1 MTPTFAA
8 PPIAGE
14 LRLVRPAL
22 ADVPAAVRLG
32 ADQRAVVDRLVAG
45 ADPALLVVG
54 AAGTGKTLLAVEAV
68 AALLGADDDGLF
80 PPTGSPAPDE
90 VLVLASGRRAA
101 AELRDR
107 IGARVRRTTGQ
118 AMVRTAA
125 SAAFAVLRARAAL
138 LGEPAPTLISGP
150 EQDLALAELLA
161 GHAAGEGVPL
171 RWPVGVPQEALNLR
185 SFRGELRDLIMRA
198 AERGLVPEDLALLGE
213 RHDRPEWVSAAA
225 LYQEYQDVTTLRG
238 GTPDAGARYDPA
250 VVVEEAAEALR
261 AWETELPGRPRPRW
275 RVVVVDDYQEATE
288 ATARLLRVLQDDG
301 ARLLLLA
308 DPDAAVQ
315 TFRGATPSLVGRA
328 DVSGE
333 GPGEFGATRWVL
345 DGVRR
350 HGPGLR
356 AVASRVAERI
366 AVVGGAAHRRALPI
380 ATAPDAEVVRA
391 AVLPSAAQEAAWIAH
406 ALRRARLEDGIPW
419 AEMAVIA
426 RSGAQV
432 TALRRA
438 LGAASVPVSVVGSD
452 VPLRDEPAVRPLLD
466 ALRCALGPDAG
477 GAALDAD
484 IAARLCCSP
493 LGGLDAV
500 GLRRVRRTLRA
511 AEMAV
516 GGGRPSDDLLVEVLS
531 LPGSAAVLPTVVR
544 RPVLRLATVLAEG
557 RAAATAPAADAQTV
571 LWALWDASGLAE
583 PWRRAALAGG
593 PGGARADRDLDAVLA
608 LFRAAETF
616 VDRMPQ
622 APASAFLEWVEAQE
636 LPSDTIA
643 ARARRDAVSV
653 LTPAGAAGREWDV
666 VAVAGVQEGVWPD
679 LRLRDSLLGS
689 QTLVDVLA
697 GRRGPVV
704 PAPTQAPTSAP
715 RAAAPDGSAPDR
727 GGAAPDRAVP
737 DRAAPGGAA
746 AHERAQAGAAARAAV
761 LADEL
766 RSFHVAVS
774 RARRVLVVTAVAD
787 EDDQPSPFLDLV
799 EPCDEDVDPRRTSAP
814 APLDLRGLV
823 AELRAR
829 LEQTERDGAPDA
841 GAAATLARLADEGV
855 AGADPAEW
863 HGLAA
868 PSSDAPLFPAGQ
880 RVPVSP
886 SRIETA
892 GTCTLRWA
900 LEAAGGTAPPS
911 ARQSLGTLLHALAQE
926 YPRGGRQELLAELDR
941 RWPELGLGTGW
952 PATLERHRAEAM
964 VARLADYLAHAG
976 EPLAIEARFEL
987 TLDRA
992 VVRGS
997 LDRVERAEPDATDAR
1012 PGAADAEPGAAHTEP
1027 GAPHAEPGAPGADR
1041 GAPGAEP
1048 QRVRIVDLKTGRT
1061 APSAQEAT
1069 TNPQLG
1075 AYQLAVDAGA
1085 VDGLPAGARS
1095 AGAQL
1100 VFISDV
1106 NKAKAAL
1113 RTQPPLGPEQ
1123 PDTPSWA
1130 RAHIEEVA
1138 ERMAAS
1144 SFAATINP
1152 MCDRCPVR
1160 RSCPLR
1166 DEGGQV
1172 VE

>member
-1 MTPTFAA
+1 MTPTPAGPPPAA
-8 PPIAGE
+8 G

-22 ADVPAAVRLG
+22 ADVPAPVRLG
-32 ADQRAVVDRLVAG
+32 ADQRAVVDRVVAG

-68 AALLGADDDGLF
+68 AAALGADDDGLF
-80 PPTGSPAPDE
+80 PSPDLPSPDE
-90 VLVLASGRRAA
+90 VLVLAPGRRAA

-118 AMVRTAA
+118 AMVRTPAA
-125 SAAFAVLRARAAL
+125 AAFAVLRARAAL
-138 LGEPAPTLISGP
+138 LGDPAPTLISGP

-171 RWPVGVPQEALNLR
+171 RWPDGVPEEALTLR
-185 SFRGELRDLIMRA
+185 AFRGELRDLVMRA
-198 AERGLVPEDLALLGE
+198 AERGVEPGDLALLGE
-213 RHDRPEWVSAAA
+213 RHCRPEWVAAA
-225 LYQEYQDVTTLRG
+225 GLYQEYVDVTTLRA

-250 VVVEEAAEALR
+250 VVVEEAAEVLR
-261 AWETELPGRPRPRW
+261 TWEDELPGPRPRW
-275 RVVVVDDYQEATE
+275 RLVVVDDYQEATE

-315 TFRGATPSLVGRA
+315 TFRGATPALVGRA
-328 DVSGE
+328 DVAGT
-333 GPGEFGATRWVL
+333 GPGELGAARLVL

-350 HGPGLR
+350 HGPVLR
-356 AVASRVAERI
+356 GVAARVAERV
-366 AVVGGAAHRRALPI
+366 AVVGGAAHRRALPVPG
-380 ATAPDAEVVRA
+380 AGAAAAGGVPTQAGEVVRPTRQPAAGDAPTHAGEAGAAPTPAGRDAVPRDVLRA
-391 AVLPSAAQEAAWIAH
+391 AVLPSPAQEAAWVAH
-406 ALRRARLEDGIPW
+406 ALRRAHLEDGTPW

-426 RSGAQV
+426 RSGGQV

-438 LGAASVPVSVVGSD
+438 LGSAQVPVAVVGSD

-466 ALRCALGPDAG
+466 ALRVALGPDAG
-477 GAALDAD
+477 GSALDAEL
-484 IAARLCCSP
+484 AARLCCSP
-493 LGGLDAV
+493 LGGMDAV
-500 GLRRVRRTLRA
+500 GLRRLRRSLRA
-511 AEMAV
+511 EEVAL
-516 GGGRPSDDLLVEVLS
+516 GGGRASDELLVEVL
-531 LPGSAAVLPTVVR
+531 LDPAAAAALQPVVR
-544 RPVLRLATVLAEG
+544 RPVARIATVLAAG
-557 RAAATAPAADAQTV
+557 RDAAAAPGADAQAV
-571 LWALWDASGLAE
+571 LWAIWDASGLAE
-583 PWRRAALAGG
+583 PWRRSALAGG
-593 PGGARADRDLDAVLA
+593 PGGARADRDLDAALA

-622 APASAFLEWVEAQE
+622 ARAAAFLEWVEAQE

-689 QTLVDVLA
+689 QALVDVLA
-697 GRRGPVV
+697 GRG
-704 PAPTQAPTSAP
+704 AG
-715 RAAAPDGSAPDR
+715 RAAGA
-727 GGAAPDRAVP
+727 GAAPGEAH
-737 DRAAPGGAA
+737 AA
-746 AHERAQAGAAARAAV
+746 AEAGAAARAAV

-774 RARRVLVVTAVAD
+774 RARRVLLVTAVSD

-799 EPCDEDVDPRRTSAP
+799 EPNDEDDDPRRTAAP

-823 AELRAR
+823 AQLRGR
-829 LEQTERDGAPDA
+829 LEQSAREGAPDPE
-841 GAAATLARLADEGV
+841 AAAVLARLADEGV
-855 AGADPAEW
+855 PGADPAEW
-863 HGLAA
+863 HGLAD
-868 PSSDAPLFPAGQ
+868 PSSDAPLWAEGE

-900 LEAAGGTAPPS
+900 LEAAGGTAPSS
-911 ARQSLGTLLHALAQE
+911 ARQSLGTLVHALAQTH
-926 YPRGGRQELLAELDR
+926 PRGGREALLAELDR
-941 RWPELGLGTGW
+941 RWPELGLGHGW
-952 PATLERHRAEAM
+952 PATLERRRAEAM
-964 VARLADYLAHAG
+964 VGRLADYLEKAG

-987 TLDRA
+987 ELDRA
-992 VVRGS
+992 VVRGT
-997 LDRVERAEPDATDAR
+997 LDRVERAEP
-1012 PGAADAEPGAAHTEP
+1012 GAAPDPDGGAGDGGP
-1027 GAPHAEPGAPGADR
+1027 VPV
-1041 GAPGAEP
+1041 
-1048 QRVRIVDLKTGRT
+1048 RVVDLKTGRT

-1085 VDGLPAGARS
+1085 VEGLTPGAVS

-1100 VFISDV
+1100 VFVSDV
-1106 NKAKAAL
+1106 NKNKAAL
-1113 RTQPPLGPEQ
+1113 REQPALGPDA
-1123 PDTPSWA
+1123 PDDPSWA
-1130 RAHIEEVA
+1130 RTHIEEVA

-1144 SFAATINP
+1144 SFAATANP
-1152 MCDRCPVR
+1152 LCDRCPVR

-1172 VE
+1172 VA

>member
-1 MTPTFAA
+1 MNPTLTA
-8 PPIAGE
+8 PPSGGA

-22 ADVPAAVRLG
+22 ADVPAPVRLG
-32 ADQRAVVDRLVAG
+32 ADQRAVVERLLAG
-45 ADPALLVVG
+45 GDPALLVVG

-68 AALLGADDDGLF
+68 AAALGADDDALF
-80 PPTGSPAPDE
+80 APPDLPRPDE

-107 IGARVRRTTGQ
+107 IGGRVRRTTGQ

-125 SAAFAVLRARAAL
+125 SAAFAVLRARAGL

-161 GHAAGEGVPL
+161 GHAAGDGVPL
-171 RWPVGVPQEALNLR
+171 RWPAGVPDEALTLR
-185 SFRGELRDLIMRA
+185 AFRGELRDLLMRA

-213 RHDRPEWVSAAA
+213 RHGRPEWVSAAA
-225 LYQEYQDVTTLRG
+225 LYEEYLDVTTLRT
-238 GTPDAGARYDPA
+238 GTPDAGARLDPA

-261 AWETELPGRPRPRW
+261 AWDAELPGRPRPRW
-275 RVVVVDDYQEATE
+275 RLVVVDDYQEATE

-315 TFRGATPSLVGRA
+315 TFRGATPALVGRA
-328 DVSGE
+328 DVHGD
-333 GPGEFGATRWVL
+333 GPGELGAHRMLL

-350 HGPGLR
+350 HGPALR
-356 AVASRVAERI
+356 AVTARVAERV
-366 AVVGGAAHRRALPI
+366 AVVGGAAHRRALPVTR
-380 ATAPDAEVVRA
+380 AGGVLPTPADAGAHAVPRDLVRA
-391 AVLPSAAQEAAWIAH
+391 AVLPSAAQEAAWVAH
-406 ALRRARLEDGIPW
+406 ALRRAHLEDGTPW

-426 RSGAQV
+426 RSGGQV

-438 LGAASVPVSVVGSD
+438 LGSAQVPVAVVGSD

-466 ALRCALGPDAG
+466 ALRCALGPDGG
-477 GAALDAD
+477 GAALDAEL
-484 IAARLCCSP
+484 AARLCLSP

-500 GLRRVRRTLRA
+500 GLRRLRRGLRSEEVA
-511 AEMAV
+511 A
-516 GGGRPSDDLLVEVLS
+516 GGGRPSDELLVEVLG
-531 LPGSAAVLPTVVR
+531 LPARAAALPAGVR
-544 RPVLRLATVLAEG
+544 RPVTRLATVLAEG
-557 RAAATAPAADAQTV
+557 RAAATAPGADAQSV
-571 LWALWDASGLAE
+571 LWAIWDASGLVE

-622 APASAFLEWVEAQE
+622 ARAAAFLEWVEAQE

-643 ARARRDAVSV
+643 ARASRDAVSV

-689 QTLVDVLA
+689 QALVDVLS
-697 GRRGPVV
+697 GRGAPSSDR
-704 PAPTQAPTSAP
+704 PA
-715 RAAAPDGSAPDR
+715 D
-727 GGAAPDRAVP
+727 
-737 DRAAPGGAA
+737 
-746 AHERAQAGAAARAAV
+746 GAAARAAV

-774 RARRVLVVTAVAD
+774 RARRVLLVTAVSD

-799 EPCDEDVDPRRTSAP
+799 EPHDEDDDPRRAVAP

-823 AELRAR
+823 AQLRGR
-829 LEQTERDGAPDA
+829 LEQSARDGGPDG
-841 GAAATLARLADEGV
+841 GAAAVLARLADEGV
-855 AGADPAEW
+855 PGADPAEW
-863 HGLAA
+863 HGLAD
-868 PSSDAPLFPAGQ
+868 PSSDDPLWAPGE
-880 RVPVSP
+880 RVTVSP
-886 SRIETA
+886 SRVETA

-900 LEAAGGTAPPS
+900 LEAAGGTAPSS
-911 ARQSLGTLLHALAQE
+911 ARQSLGTLVHALAQTH
-926 YPRGGRQELLAELDR
+926 PRGGREALLAELDR
-941 RWPELGLGTGW
+941 RWPELGLGNGW
-952 PATLERHRAEAM
+952 PATLERRRAEAM
-964 VARLADYLAHAG
+964 VGRLADYLATAG
-976 EPLAIEARFEL
+976 EPLAVEARFEL
-987 TLDRA
+987 ELERA
-992 VVRGS
+992 VVRGT
-997 LDRVERAEPDATDAR
+997 LDRVERADV
-1012 PGAADAEPGAAHTEP
+1012 
-1027 GAPHAEPGAPGADR
+1027 PGADV
-1041 GAPGAEP
+1041 PGADVP
-1048 QRVRIVDLKTGRT
+1048 GADVPGDAGTVPVRVVDLKTGRS
-1061 APSAQEAT
+1061 APSAQEAQ

-1085 VDGLPAGARS
+1085 VEGLPPEARS

-1100 VFISDV
+1100 VYVSDV
-1106 NKAKAAL
+1106 NKARAAL
-1113 RTQPPLGPEQ
+1113 RAQPAIGPESPQ
-1123 PDTPSWA
+1123 DPSWA

-1144 SFAATINP
+1144 SFAATVNP
-1152 MCDRCPVR
+1152 LCDRCPVR

-1172 VE
+1172 VG

>member
-1 MTPTFAA
+1 MSVACDGIGAVTPTPAG
-8 PPIAGE
+8 PPSVAG
-14 LRLVRPAL
+14 LRLVRPVL
-22 ADVPAAVRLG
+22 ADVPAPVRLG
-32 ADQRAVVDRLVAG
+32 ADQRAVVDRVVAG
-45 ADPALLVVG
+45 TDPALLVVG

-68 AALLGADDDGLF
+68 AAALGADDDGLF
-80 PPTGSPAPDE
+80 PSPDLPSPDE
-90 VLVLASGRRAA
+90 VLVLAAGRRAA

-138 LGEPAPTLISGP
+138 LGDPAPTLISGP

-171 RWPVGVPQEALNLR
+171 RWPDGVPEESLTLR
-185 SFRGELRDLIMRA
+185 AFRGELRDLLMRA
-198 AERGLVPEDLALLGE
+198 AERGVEPEDLARLGE
-213 RHDRPEWVSAAA
+213 RHGRPEWVAAAA
-225 LYQEYQDVTTLRG
+225 LYREYVDVTTLRA

-250 VVVEEAAEALR
+250 VVVEEAAEVLR
-261 AWETELPGRPRPRW
+261 TWEAELPGPRPRW
-275 RVVVVDDYQEATE
+275 RLVVVDDYQEATE

-315 TFRGATPSLVGRA
+315 TFRGATPALVGRA
-328 DVSGE
+328 DVAGT
-333 GPGEFGATRWVL
+333 GPGELGATRLVL

-356 AVASRVAERI
+356 GVAARVAERV
-366 AVVGGAAHRRALPI
+366 AVVGGAAHRRALPAPGAGSPA
-380 ATAPDAEVVRA
+380 ATAGVPTQGGEAAVARDVVRA
-391 AVLPSAAQEAAWIAH
+391 AVLPSPAQEAAWVAH
-406 ALRRARLEDGIPW
+406 ALRRAHLEDGTPW

-426 RSGAQV
+426 RTGGQV

-438 LGAASVPVSVVGSD
+438 LGSAQVPVAVVGSD

-466 ALRCALGPDAG
+466 ALRVALGPDAG
-477 GAALDAD
+477 GAALDAEL
-484 IAARLCCSP
+484 AARLCCSP

-500 GLRRVRRTLRA
+500 GLRRLRRSLRA
-511 AEMAV
+511 EEVAL
-516 GGGRPSDDLLVEVLS
+516 GGGRASDELLVEVL
-531 LPGSAAVLPTVVR
+531 GSPALAAGLQPVVR
-544 RPVLRLATVLAEG
+544 RPVARIATVLAEG
-557 RAAATAPAADAQTV
+557 RAAAAVPGADAQGV
-571 LWALWDASGLAE
+571 LWAIWDASGLAE
-583 PWRRAALAGG
+583 PWRRSALAGG

-622 APASAFLEWVEAQE
+622 ARAAAFLEWVEAQE

-689 QTLVDVLA
+689 QALVDVLA
-697 GRRGPVV
+697 GRDAGR
-704 PAPTQAPTSAP
+704 ADA
-715 RAAAPDGSAPDR
+715 RAAA
-727 GGAAPDRAVP
+727 
-737 DRAAPGGAA
+737 
-746 AHERAQAGAAARAAV
+746 EAGAAARAAV

-774 RARRVLVVTAVAD
+774 RARRVLLVTAVSD

-799 EPCDEDVDPRRTSAP
+799 EPNDEDDDPRRTVAP

-823 AELRAR
+823 AQLRGR
-829 LEQTERDGAPDA
+829 LEQSARAGTPDA
-841 GAAATLARLADEGV
+841 EAAAVLARLADEGV
-855 AGADPAEW
+855 PGADPAEW
-863 HGLAA
+863 HGLAD
-868 PSSDAPLFPAGQ
+868 PSSDDPLWAAGE

-900 LEAAGGTAPPS
+900 LEAAGGTAPSS
-911 ARQSLGTLLHALAQE
+911 ARQSLGTLVHALAQTH
-926 YPRGGRQELLAELDR
+926 PRGGREALLAELDR
-941 RWPELGLGTGW
+941 RWPELGLGHGW
-952 PATLERHRAEAM
+952 PATLERRRAEAM
-964 VARLADYLAHAG
+964 VERLADYLERAG
-976 EPLAIEARFEL
+976 EPLAVEARFEL
-987 TLDRA
+987 ELDRA
-992 VVRGS
+992 VVRGTV
-997 LDRVERAEPDATDAR
+997 DRVERAERGDA
-1012 PGAADAEPGAAHTEP
+1012 PAEAGSGE
-1027 GAPHAEPGAPGADR
+1027 GAPLPV
-1041 GAPGAEP
+1041 
-1048 QRVRIVDLKTGRT
+1048 RVVDLKTGRT

-1085 VDGLPAGARS
+1085 VEGLPPGATS

-1100 VFISDV
+1100 VFVSDV
-1106 NKAKAAL
+1106 NKNKAAL
-1113 RTQPPLGPEQ
+1113 REQPALGPDA
-1123 PDTPSWA
+1123 PDDPSWA
-1130 RAHIEEVA
+1130 RTHIEEVA

-1144 SFAATINP
+1144 SFAATANP
-1152 MCDRCPVR
+1152 LCDRCPVR

-1172 VE
+1172 VA

>member
-1 MTPTFAA
+1 MTPTPTA
-8 PPIAGE
+8 PPAAGG

-22 ADVPAAVRLG
+22 ADVPARVRLG
-32 ADQRAVVDRLVAG
+32 ADQRAVVDRLLAG
-45 ADPALLVVG
+45 TDPALLVVG

-68 AALLGADDDGLF
+68 AAALGADEDALF
-80 PPTGSPAPDE
+80 PSPGRPSPDE
-90 VLVLASGRRAA
+90 VLVLAASRRAA

-171 RWPVGVPQEALNLR
+171 RWPAGVPDEALTLR
-185 SFRGELRDLIMRA
+185 AFRGELRDLIMRA
-198 AERGLVPEDLALLGE
+198 AERGLAPADLALLGE
-213 RHDRPEWVSAAA
+213 RHGRPEWVSAAA
-225 LYQEYQDVTTLRG
+225 LYEEYLDVTTLRA

-250 VVVEEAAEALR
+250 VVVEEAAEVLR
-261 AWETELPGRPRPRW
+261 GWDTELPGRPRPRW
-275 RVVVVDDYQEATE
+275 RLVVVDDYQEVTE

-315 TFRGATPSLVGRA
+315 TFRGATPALVGRA
-328 DVSGE
+328 DVVGD
-333 GPGEFGATRWVL
+333 GPGELDAHRMVL

-350 HGPGLR
+350 HGPALR
-356 AVASRVAERI
+356 AVVARVAERV
-366 AVVGGAAHRRALPI
+366 AVVGGAAHRRALPVTRDGLPVP
-380 ATAPDAEVVRA
+380 ATSPEDPAAGVRA
-391 AVLPSAAQEAAWIAH
+391 AVLPSPAQEAAWIAH
-406 ALRRARLEDGIPW
+406 ALRRAHLEDGTPW
-419 AEMAVIA
+419 AEMAVVA
-426 RSGAQV
+426 RAGSQV

-438 LGAASVPVSVVGSD
+438 LGAASVPVAVVGSD

-466 ALRCALGPDAG
+466 SLRCALGPDAG
-477 GAALDAD
+477 GAALDAEL
-484 IAARLCCSP
+484 AARLCCSP

-500 GLRRVRRTLRA
+500 GLRRLRRALRA
-511 AEMAV
+511 EEVAG
-516 GGGRPSDDLLVEVLS
+516 GGGRASDELLVEVLTEPARAAT
-531 LPGSAAVLPTVVR
+531 LPPAVR
-544 RPVLRLATVLAEG
+544 RPVSRLATVLAEG
-557 RAAATAPAADAQTV
+557 RAAAALPGADAQTV
-571 LWALWDASGLAE
+571 LWALWDAAGLAE

-622 APASAFLEWVEAQE
+622 ARAAAFLEWVEAQE

-643 ARARRDAVSV
+643 ARASRDAVQV

-689 QTLVDVLA
+689 QALVDVLS
-697 GRRGPVV
+697 GRGARPAAEPV
-704 PAPTQAPTSAP
+704 ADARATAH
-715 RAAAPDGSAPDR
+715 AAA
-727 GGAAPDRAVP
+727 
-737 DRAAPGGAA
+737 
-746 AHERAQAGAAARAAV
+746 EAGAAARAAV

-774 RARRVLVVTAVAD
+774 RARRTLLVTAVSD

-799 EPCDEDVDPRRTSAP
+799 EPNDEDDDPRRTVAP

-823 AELRAR
+823 AQLRAR
-829 LEQTERDGAPDA
+829 AEQAAHEGGPDA
-841 GAAATLARLADEGV
+841 GAAAVLARLADAGV
-855 AGADPAEW
+855 PGADPAEW
-863 HGLAA
+863 HGLAE
-868 PSSDAPLFPAGQ
+868 PSSDDPLWAPGL

-900 LEAAGGTAPPS
+900 LEAAGGTAPSS
-911 ARQSLGTLLHALAQE
+911 ARQSLGTLVHALAQTH
-926 YPRGGRQELLAELDR
+926 PRGGRAELLAELDR

-952 PATLERHRAEAM
+952 PATLERRRAEAM
-964 VARLADYLAHAG
+964 VERLADYLATAG

-987 TLDRA
+987 ALDRA
-992 VVRGS
+992 LVRGS
-997 LDRVERAEPDATDAR
+997 LDRVERADRDTPAPDD
-1012 PGAADAEPGAAHTEP
+1012 PAAPVP
-1027 GAPHAEPGAPGADR
+1027 V
-1041 GAPGAEP
+1041 
-1048 QRVRIVDLKTGRT
+1048 RVVDLKTGRT

-1085 VDGLPAGARS
+1085 VEGLPPGARS

-1100 VFISDV
+1100 VFVSDV
-1106 NKAKAAL
+1106 NKARAAV
-1113 RTQPPLGPEQ
+1113 REQPALGPEG
-1123 PDTPSWA
+1123 PDDPAWA
-1130 RAHIEEVA
+1130 RTHIEEVA

-1144 SFAATINP
+1144 SFAATVNAL
-1152 MCDRCPVR
+1152 CDRCPVR

-1172 VE
+1172 VG

>member
-1 MTPTFAA
+1 MTPTPAGAPSAA
-8 PPIAGE
+8 G

-22 ADVPAAVRLG
+22 ADVPAPVRLG
-32 ADQRAVVDRLVAG
+32 ADQRAVVERVVAG

-54 AAGTGKTLLAVEAV
+54 AAGTGKTLLAVESV
-68 AALLGADDDGLF
+68 AAALGADDDGLF
-80 PPTGSPAPDE
+80 PSPDLPSPDE

-125 SAAFAVLRARAAL
+125 AAAFAVLRARAAL
-138 LGEPAPTLISGP
+138 LGDPAPTLISGP

-171 RWPVGVPQEALNLR
+171 RWPDGVPEESLTLR
-185 SFRGELRDLIMRA
+185 AFRGELRDLVMRA
-198 AERGLVPEDLALLGE
+198 AERGVEPEDLALLGE
-213 RHDRPEWVSAAA
+213 RHGRPEWMAAA
-225 LYQEYQDVTTLRG
+225 GLYQEYVDVTTLRA

-250 VVVEEAAEALR
+250 VVVEEAAEVLR
-261 AWETELPGRPRPRW
+261 TWEDELPGPRPRW
-275 RVVVVDDYQEATE
+275 RLVVVDDYQEATE

-315 TFRGATPSLVGRA
+315 TFRGATPALVGRA
-328 DVSGE
+328 DVAGT
-333 GPGEFGATRWVL
+333 GPGELGATRLVL

-350 HGPGLR
+350 HGPVLR
-356 AVASRVAERI
+356 GVAARVAERV
-366 AVVGGAAHRRALPI
+366 AVVGGAAHRRALPVPG
-380 ATAPDAEVVRA
+380 AGGGAAGAAGAGGVPTQGGEAAHDAVPRDVLRT
-391 AVLPSAAQEAAWIAH
+391 AVLPSPAQEAAWVAH
-406 ALRRARLEDGIPW
+406 ALRRAHLEDGTPW

-426 RSGAQV
+426 RTGGQV

-438 LGAASVPVSVVGSD
+438 LGSAQVPVAVVGSD

-466 ALRCALGPDAG
+466 ALRVALGPDAG
-477 GAALDAD
+477 GSALDAEL
-484 IAARLCCSP
+484 AARLCCSP
-493 LGGLDAV
+493 LGGMDAV
-500 GLRRVRRTLRA
+500 GLRRLRRSLRA
-511 AEMAV
+511 EEVAL
-516 GGGRPSDDLLVEVLS
+516 GGGRASDELLVEVLLS
-531 LPGSAAVLPTVVR
+531 PARAAALQPVVR
-544 RPVLRLATVLAEG
+544 RPVARIATVLAEG
-557 RAAATAPAADAQTV
+557 RAAAAAPGADAQAV
-571 LWALWDASGLAE
+571 LWAIWDASGLAE
-583 PWRRAALAGG
+583 PWRRSALAGG

-622 APASAFLEWVEAQE
+622 ARAAAFLEWVEAQE

-666 VAVAGVQEGVWPD
+666 VAVVGVQEGVWPD

-689 QTLVDVLA
+689 QALVDVLA
-697 GRRGPVV
+697 GRG
-704 PAPTQAPTSAP
+704 AG
-715 RAAAPDGSAPDR
+715 RAAGQD
-727 GGAAPDRAVP
+727 
-737 DRAAPGGAA
+737 AAPGDAHAA
-746 AHERAQAGAAARAAV
+746 AQASAAARAAV

-774 RARRVLVVTAVAD
+774 RARRVLLVTAVSD

-799 EPCDEDVDPRRTSAP
+799 EPTDEDDDPRRTVAP

-823 AELRAR
+823 AQLRGR
-829 LEQTERDGAPDA
+829 LEQSAREGAPDPE
-841 GAAATLARLADEGV
+841 AAAVLARLADEGV
-855 AGADPAEW
+855 PGADPAEW
-863 HGLAA
+863 HGLAD
-868 PSSDAPLFPAGQ
+868 PSSDAPLWAEGQ

-900 LEAAGGTAPPS
+900 LEAAGGTAPSS
-911 ARQSLGTLLHALAQE
+911 ARQSLGTLVHALAQTH
-926 YPRGGRQELLAELDR
+926 PRGGREALLAELDR
-941 RWPELGLGTGW
+941 RWPELGLGHGW
-952 PATLERHRAEAM
+952 PATLERRRAEAM
-964 VARLADYLAHAG
+964 VGRLADYLERAG

-987 TLDRA
+987 ELDRA
-992 VVRGS
+992 VVRGT
-997 LDRVERAEPDATDAR
+997 LDRVERAEPERT
-1012 PGAADAEPGAAHTEP
+1012 
-1027 GAPHAEPGAPGADR
+1027 GAPEDGAD
-1041 GAPGAEP
+1041 GPVP
-1048 QRVRIVDLKTGRT
+1048 VRVVDLKTGRT
-1061 APSAQEAT
+1061 APSAEEAG

-1085 VDGLPAGARS
+1085 VEGLVPGAVS

-1100 VFISDV
+1100 VFVSDV
-1106 NKAKAAL
+1106 NKNKAAV
-1113 RTQPPLGPEQ
+1113 REQPALGPDA
-1123 PDTPSWA
+1123 PDDPSWA
-1130 RAHIEEVA
+1130 RTHIEEVA

-1144 SFAATINP
+1144 SFAATANTL
-1152 MCDRCPVR
+1152 CDRCPVR

-1172 VE
+1172 VA

>member
-1 MTPTFAA
+1 VHPTPAAA
-8 PPIAGE
+8 PTASAAAAAHGSPAPHATPGA

-22 ADVPAAVRLG
+22 ADVPPPVRLG
-32 ADQRAVVDRLVAG
+32 ADQRAVVERLLAG
-45 ADPALLVVG
+45 TDPALLVVG

-68 AALLGADDDGLF
+68 AAALGEDEDALF
-80 PPTGSPAPDE
+80 AAPGRPKPDE
-90 VLVLASGRRAA
+90 VLVLAAGRRAA

-107 IGARVRRTTGQ
+107 IGGRVRRTTGQ

-125 SAAFAVLRARAAL
+125 SAAFAVLRARAGL

-171 RWPVGVPQEALNLR
+171 RWPAGVPDEALTLR
-185 SFRGELRDLIMRA
+185 AFRGELRDLVMRA

-213 RHDRPEWVSAAA
+213 RHGRPEWVSAAA
-225 LYQEYQDVTTLRG
+225 LYEEYLDVTTLRT
-238 GTPDAGARYDPA
+238 GTPDAGARLDPA

-261 AWETELPGRPRPRW
+261 AWDAELPGATRPRW
-275 RVVVVDDYQEATE
+275 RLVVVDDYQEATE

-315 TFRGATPSLVGRA
+315 TFRGATPALVGRA
-328 DVSGE
+328 DAAGS
-333 GPGEFGATRWVL
+333 GPGELGAHRMVL

-350 HGPGLR
+350 HGPVLR
-356 AVASRVAERI
+356 AVAAGVAQRV
-366 AVVGGAAHRRALPI
+366 AVVGGAAHRRALPVSRGPE
-380 ATAPDAEVVRA
+380 AVPEQRTGGGGVPHDVVRCV
-391 AVLPSAAQEAAWIAH
+391 VLPSAAQEAAWIAH
-406 ALRRARLEDGIPW
+406 ALRRAHLEDGTPW

-426 RSGAQV
+426 RSGGQV

-438 LGAASVPVSVVGSD
+438 LGSAQVPVAVVGSD

-466 ALRCALGPDAG
+466 ALRCVLGPDGG
-477 GAALDAD
+477 GAALDAEL
-484 IAARLCCSP
+484 AARLCLSP

-500 GLRRVRRTLRA
+500 GLRRLRRGLRA
-511 AEMAV
+511 AEVAG
-516 GGGRPSDDLLVEVLS
+516 GGGRPSDELLVEVLGAPARAET
-531 LPGSAAVLPTVVR
+531 LPGGLR
-544 RPVLRLATVLAEG
+544 RPVARLATVLAEG
-557 RAAATAPAADAQTV
+557 RAAATAPGADAQGV
-571 LWALWDASGLAE
+571 LWAIWDASGVAE
-583 PWRRAALAGG
+583 PWRRSALAGG

-622 APASAFLEWVEAQE
+622 ARAAAFLEWVEAQE

-643 ARARRDAVSV
+643 ARASREAVSV

-689 QTLVDVLA
+689 QALVDVLS
-697 GRRGPVV
+697 GRG
-704 PAPTQAPTSAP
+704 APTAADDA
-715 RAAAPDGSAPDR
+715 RAAA
-727 GGAAPDRAVP
+727 
-737 DRAAPGGAA
+737 
-746 AHERAQAGAAARAAV
+746 EAGAAARAAV

-774 RARRVLVVTAVAD
+774 RARRLLLVTAVSD

-799 EPCDEDVDPRRTSAP
+799 EPNDEDDDPRRTVAP

-823 AELRAR
+823 AQLRGR
-829 LEQTERDGAPDA
+829 LEQAARDGVSDG
-841 GAAATLARLADEGV
+841 GAAAVLARLADEGV
-855 AGADPAEW
+855 PGADPAEW
-863 HGLAA
+863 HGLAD
-868 PSSDAPLFPAGQ
+868 PSSDAPLWAEGE
-880 RVPVSP
+880 RVTVSP

-900 LEAAGGTAPPS
+900 LEAAGGTAPSS
-911 ARQSLGTLLHALAQE
+911 AKQSLGTLVHALAQT
-926 YPRGGRQELLAELDR
+926 YPTGGREELLAELDR
-941 RWPELGLGTGW
+941 RWPELGLGHGW
-952 PATLERHRAEAM
+952 PATLERRRAEAM
-964 VARLADYLAHAG
+964 VGRLADYLAKAG

-987 TLDRA
+987 SLDRA
-992 VVRGS
+992 VVRGT
-997 LDRVERAEPDATDAR
+997 LDRVERATAPDAAGEAI
-1012 PGAADAEPGAAHTEP
+1012 PV
-1027 GAPHAEPGAPGADR
+1027 
-1041 GAPGAEP
+1041 
-1048 QRVRIVDLKTGRT
+1048 RVVDLKTGRS
-1061 APSAQEAT
+1061 APSAQEAQ

-1085 VDGLPAGARS
+1085 VEGLPPEARS

-1100 VFISDV
+1100 VFVSDV

-1113 RTQPPLGPEQ
+1113 REQPALGPESA
-1123 PDTPSWA
+1123 DDPSWA
-1130 RAHIEEVA
+1130 REHIEQVA

-1144 SFAATINP
+1144 SFAATVNP
-1152 MCDRCPVR
+1152 LCDRCPVR

>member
-1 MTPTFAA
+1 MSVACDGIGAVNPTPAGPPSAA
-8 PPIAGE
+8 G

-22 ADVPAAVRLG
+22 ADVPPPVRLG
-32 ADQRAVVDRLVAG
+32 ADQRAVVDRVVAG

-68 AALLGADDDGLF
+68 AAALGADDDGLL
-80 PPTGSPAPDE
+80 PSPDLPSPDE
-90 VLVLASGRRAA
+90 VLVLAAGRRAA

-118 AMVRTAA
+118 AMVRTPA

-138 LGEPAPTLISGP
+138 LGDPAPTLISGP

-171 RWPVGVPQEALNLR
+171 RWPDGVPEESLTLR
-185 SFRGELRDLIMRA
+185 AFRGELRDLLMRA
-198 AERGLVPEDLALLGE
+198 AERGVEPEDLALLGE
-213 RHDRPEWVSAAA
+213 RHGRPEWVAAAA
-225 LYQEYQDVTTLRG
+225 LYREYVDVTTLRA

-250 VVVEEAAEALR
+250 VVVEEAAEVLR
-261 AWETELPGRPRPRW
+261 TWEAELPGPRPRW
-275 RVVVVDDYQEATE
+275 RLVVVDDYQEATE

-315 TFRGATPSLVGRA
+315 TFRGATPALVGRA
-328 DVSGE
+328 DVAGT
-333 GPGEFGATRWVL
+333 GPGELGATRLVL

-356 AVASRVAERI
+356 AVAARVAERV
-366 AVVGGAAHRRALPI
+366 AVVGGAAHRRALPVPG
-380 ATAPDAEVVRA
+380 AGSTAAAPGVPTQAVEAAVARDVVRA
-391 AVLPSAAQEAAWIAH
+391 AVLPSPAQEAAWVAH
-406 ALRRARLEDGIPW
+406 ALRRAHLEDGTPW

-426 RSGAQV
+426 RTGGQV

-438 LGAASVPVSVVGSD
+438 LGSAQVPVAVVGSD

-466 ALRCALGPDAG
+466 ALRVALGPDAG

-484 IAARLCCSP
+484 LAARLCCSP

-500 GLRRVRRTLRA
+500 GLRRLRRTLRA
-511 AEMAV
+511 EEVAL
-516 GGGRPSDDLLVEVLS
+516 GGGRASDELLVEVLAS
-531 LPGSAAVLPTVVR
+531 PALAAGLQPVVR
-544 RPVLRLATVLAEG
+544 RPVARIATVLAEG
-557 RAAATAPAADAQTV
+557 RAAAAVPGADAQGV
-571 LWALWDASGLAE
+571 LWAIWDASGLAE
-583 PWRRAALAGG
+583 PWRRSALAGG

-622 APASAFLEWVEAQE
+622 ARAAAFLEWVEAQE

-689 QTLVDVLA
+689 QALVDVLA
-697 GRRGPVV
+697 GRDAGRADAQARG
-704 PAPTQAPTSAP
+704 
-715 RAAAPDGSAPDR
+715 
-727 GGAAPDRAVP
+727 
-737 DRAAPGGAA
+737 
-746 AHERAQAGAAARAAV
+746 EAGAAARAAV

-774 RARRVLVVTAVAD
+774 RARRVLLVTAVSD

-799 EPCDEDVDPRRTSAP
+799 EPNDEDDDPRRTVAP

-823 AELRAR
+823 ARLRGR
-829 LEQTERDGAPDA
+829 LEQSARAGTPDPE
-841 GAAATLARLADEGV
+841 AAAVLARLADEGV
-855 AGADPAEW
+855 PGADPVEW
-863 HGLAA
+863 HGLAD
-868 PSSDAPLFPAGQ
+868 PSSDDPLWAAGE

-900 LEAAGGTAPPS
+900 LEAAGGTAPSS
-911 ARQSLGTLLHALAQE
+911 ARQSLGTLVHALAQTH
-926 YPRGGRQELLAELDR
+926 PRGGREVLLAELDR
-941 RWPELGLGTGW
+941 RWPELGLGHGW
-952 PATLERHRAEAM
+952 PATLERRRAEAM
-964 VARLADYLAHAG
+964 VERLADYLERAG

-987 TLDRA
+987 QLDRA
-992 VVRGS
+992 VVRGT
-997 LDRVERAEPDATDAR
+997 LDRVERADAT
-1012 PGAADAEPGAAHTEP
+1012 GADAGSDE
-1027 GAPHAEPGAPGADR
+1027 GAPLPV
-1041 GAPGAEP
+1041 
-1048 QRVRIVDLKTGRT
+1048 RVVDLKTGRT

-1085 VDGLPAGARS
+1085 VEGLPPGATS

-1100 VFISDV
+1100 VFVSDV
-1106 NKAKAAL
+1106 NRNKAAL
-1113 RTQPPLGPEQ
+1113 REQPALGPDA
-1123 PDTPSWA
+1123 PDAPSWA
-1130 RAHIEEVA
+1130 RTHIEEVA

-1144 SFAATINP
+1144 SFAATANP
-1152 MCDRCPVR
+1152 LCDRCPVR

-1172 VE
+1172 VA

>member
-1 MTPTFAA
+1 VHGAGANGAGVHGAGAHGAA
-8 PPIAGE
+8 GA

-22 ADVPAAVRLG
+22 ADVPAPVRLG
-32 ADQRAVVDRLVAG
+32 ADQRAVVERLLAG
-45 ADPALLVVG
+45 SDPALLVVG

-68 AALLGADDDGLF
+68 AAALGEDEDALF
-80 PPTGSPAPDE
+80 AAPGRPKPDE
-90 VLVLASGRRAA
+90 VLVLAAGRRAA

-107 IGARVRRTTGQ
+107 IGGRVRRTTGQ

-125 SAAFAVLRARAAL
+125 SAAFAVLRARAGL

-171 RWPVGVPQEALNLR
+171 RWPAGVPDEALTLR
-185 SFRGELRDLIMRA
+185 AFRGELRDLLMRA

-213 RHDRPEWVSAAA
+213 RHGRPEWVSAAA
-225 LYQEYQDVTTLRG
+225 LYEEYLDVTTLRT
-238 GTPDAGARYDPA
+238 GTPDAGARLDPA

-261 AWETELPGRPRPRW
+261 AWDAELPGTTRPRW
-275 RVVVVDDYQEATE
+275 RLVVVDDYQEATE

-315 TFRGATPSLVGRA
+315 TFRGATPALVGRA
-328 DVSGE
+328 DVAGD
-333 GPGEFGATRWVL
+333 GPGELGAHRMVL

-350 HGPGLR
+350 HGPVLR
-356 AVASRVAERI
+356 AVAAGVAQRI
-366 AVVGGAAHRRALPI
+366 AVVGGAAHRRALPVSRGPR
-380 ATAPDAEVVRA
+380 AVPEQRTGDGGVPHDVVRA
-391 AVLPSAAQEAAWIAH
+391 AVLPSPAQEAAWVAH
-406 ALRRARLEDGIPW
+406 ALRRAHLEDGTPW

-426 RSGAQV
+426 RSGGQV

-438 LGAASVPVSVVGSD
+438 LGSAQVPVAVVGSD

-466 ALRCALGPDAG
+466 ALRCALGPDGG
-477 GAALDAD
+477 GAVLDAEL
-484 IAARLCCSP
+484 AARLCLSP

-500 GLRRVRRTLRA
+500 GLRRLRRGLRA
-511 AEMAV
+511 EEVAG
-516 GGGRPSDDLLVEVLS
+516 GGGRPSDELLVEVLGAPALAET
-531 LPGSAAVLPTVVR
+531 LPGGLR
-544 RPVLRLATVLAEG
+544 RPVARLATVLAEG
-557 RAAATAPAADAQTV
+557 RAAAVAPGADAQSV
-571 LWALWDASGLAE
+571 LWAIWDASGLAE
-583 PWRRAALAGG
+583 PWRRSALAGG

-622 APASAFLEWVEAQE
+622 ARAAAFLEWVEAQE

-643 ARARRDAVSV
+643 ARASRDAVSV

-689 QTLVDVLA
+689 QALVDVLS
-697 GRRGPVV
+697 GRG
-704 PAPTQAPTSAP
+704 APTAADDA
-715 RAAAPDGSAPDR
+715 RAAA
-727 GGAAPDRAVP
+727 
-737 DRAAPGGAA
+737 
-746 AHERAQAGAAARAAV
+746 EAGAAARAAV

-774 RARRVLVVTAVAD
+774 RARRLLLVTAVSD

-799 EPCDEDVDPRRTSAP
+799 EPNDEDDDPRRTVAP

-823 AELRAR
+823 AQLRGR
-829 LEQTERDGAPDA
+829 LEQARQLGTSDG
-841 GAAATLARLADEGV
+841 GAAAVLARLADEGV
-855 AGADPAEW
+855 PGADPAEW
-863 HGLAA
+863 HGLAD
-868 PSSDAPLFPAGQ
+868 PSSDDPLWAAGE
-880 RVPVSP
+880 RVIVSP

-900 LEAAGGTAPPS
+900 LEAAGGTAPSS
-911 ARQSLGTLLHALAQE
+911 AKQSLGTLVHALAQT
-926 YPRGGRQELLAELDR
+926 YPTGGREELLAELDR
-941 RWPELGLGTGW
+941 RWPELGLGHGW
-952 PATLERHRAEAM
+952 PATLERRRAEAM
-964 VARLADYLAHAG
+964 VGRLADYLAKAG

-987 TLDRA
+987 SLDRA
-992 VVRGS
+992 VVRGT
-997 LDRVERAEPDATDAR
+997 LDRVERATVPDA
-1012 PGAADAEPGAAHTEP
+1012 ADEVVPV
-1027 GAPHAEPGAPGADR
+1027 
-1041 GAPGAEP
+1041 
-1048 QRVRIVDLKTGRT
+1048 RVVDLKTGRS
-1061 APSAQEAT
+1061 APSAQEAQ

-1085 VDGLPAGARS
+1085 VEGLPPEARS

-1100 VFISDV
+1100 VFVSDV

-1113 RTQPPLGPEQ
+1113 REQPALGP
-1123 PDTPSWA
+1123 DSTDDPSWA
-1130 RAHIEEVA
+1130 RTHIEQVA

-1144 SFAATINP
+1144 SFAATVNP
-1152 MCDRCPVR
+1152 LCDRCPVR

>member
-1 MTPTFAA
+1 MSVPCDGIAVVNPTATAA
-8 PPIAGE
+8 QPAGA

-22 ADVPAAVRLG
+22 ADAPELVRLG
-32 ADQRAVVDRLVAG
+32 ADQRAVVDRLVTG
-45 ADPALLVVG
+45 TDRALLAVG

-68 AALLGADDDGLF
+68 AALLGEDEEALF
-80 PPTGSPAPDE
+80 PAPDRPAPDE
-90 VLVLASGRRAA
+90 VLVLAASRRAA

-138 LGEPAPTLISGP
+138 VGEPPPTLISGP

-171 RWPVGVPQEALNLR
+171 RWSAGVPEEALTLR

-198 AERGLVPEDLALLGE
+198 SERGLAPEDLALLGE
-213 RHDRPEWVSAAA
+213 RYHRPEWVSAAV
-225 LYQEYQDVTTLRG
+225 LYQEYLDVTTLRS
-238 GTPDAGARYDPA
+238 GTPDAGARHDPA

-261 AWETELPGRPRPRW
+261 AWDTELPGHPRPRW

-288 ATARLLRVLQDDG
+288 ATARLLRVLQDHG

-315 TFRGATPSLVGRA
+315 TFRGATPALVGRA
-328 DVSGE
+328 DVAGD
-333 GPGEFGATRWVL
+333 GPGELGATRLVL

-350 HGPGLR
+350 HGP
-356 AVASRVAERI
+356 AVRTVAARVAERI
-366 AVVGGAAHRRALPI
+366 AVVGGAAHRRALPV
-380 ATAPDAEVVRA
+380 AHDVAPPVGVPAARDRDAASGAPADVVRA

-406 ALRRARLEDGIPW
+406 ALRRAHLEDGTPW
-419 AEMAVIA
+419 DRMAVIA

-432 TALRRA
+432 TALRRS
-438 LGAASVPVSVVGSD
+438 LGAAEVPVAVVGSD

-466 ALRCALGPDAG
+466 ALRCALGPEAG
-477 GAALDAD
+477 GAELDAEL
-484 IAARLCCSP
+484 AARLCCSP

-500 GLRRVRRTLRA
+500 SLRRLRRTLRA
-511 AEMAV
+511 EEVA
-516 GGGRPSDDLLVEVLS
+516 GGGRPSDELLVEVLAA
-531 LPGSAAVLPTVVR
+531 PSAASVLPPALR
-544 RPVLRLATVLAEG
+544 RGVGRLATVLAEG
-557 RAAATAPAADAQTV
+557 RAAAAVPGADAQTV

-583 PWRRAALAGG
+583 PWRRSALAGG

-622 APASAFLEWVEAQE
+622 ARAAAFLEWVEAQE

-689 QTLVDVLA
+689 QALVDVLA
-697 GRRGPVV
+697 GRGGPRH
-704 PAPTQAPTSAP
+704 ADAEAQAHAQ
-715 RAAAPDGSAPDR
+715 
-727 GGAAPDRAVP
+727 
-737 DRAAPGGAA
+737 
-746 AHERAQAGAAARAAV
+746 AQAGAAARAAV

-774 RARRVLVVTAVAD
+774 RARRVLLVTAVSD

-799 EPCDEDVDPRRTSAP
+799 EPNDEDDDPRRTSSP

-823 AELRAR
+823 AQLRAR
-829 LEQTERDGAPDA
+829 VEHTARL
-841 GAAATLARLADEGV
+841 GAADPAAAAVLARLAREGV
-855 AGADPAEW
+855 PGADPAEW
-863 HGLAA
+863 HGLAD
-868 PSSDAPLFPAGQ
+868 PSTDEPLWGPGD

-886 SRIETA
+886 SRVETA

-900 LEAAGGTAPPS
+900 LEAAGGTAPSS
-911 ARQSLGTLLHALAQE
+911 ARQSLGTLVHALAQAF
-926 YPRGGRQELLAELDR
+926 PRGGREELLAELDR
-941 RWPELGLGTGW
+941 RWPELGLGHGW
-952 PATLERHRAEAM
+952 PATLERRRAEAM
-964 VARLADYLAHAG
+964 VGRLADYLAQAG

-987 TLDRA
+987 ALDRA

-997 LDRVERAEPDATDAR
+997 LDRVERAGDDDPAGGT
-1012 PGAADAEPGAAHTEP
+1012 PV
-1027 GAPHAEPGAPGADR
+1027 
-1041 GAPGAEP
+1041 
-1048 QRVRIVDLKTGRT
+1048 RVVDLKTGRT

-1085 VDGLPAGARS
+1085 VEGLPAGARS

-1100 VFISDV
+1100 VFVSDV

-1113 RTQPPLGPEQ
+1113 REQPALGPES
-1123 PDTPSWA
+1123 PDAPSWA
-1130 RAHIEEVA
+1130 RTHIEEVA
-1138 ERMAAS
+1138 ERMAA
-1144 SFAATINP
+1144 AAFPATVNAL
-1152 MCDRCPVR
+1152 CDRCPVR

-1172 VE
+1172 VAG

>member
-1 MTPTFAA
+1 
-8 PPIAGE
+8 
-14 LRLVRPAL
+14 VRPAL
-22 ADVPAAVRLG
+22 ADAPAPVRLG
-32 ADQRAVVDRLVAG
+32 ADQRAVVDRVVAG

-68 AALLGADDDGLF
+68 AAALGADDDGLF
-80 PPTGSPAPDE
+80 PPPDLPSPDE

-118 AMVRTAA
+118 AMVRTPAA
-125 SAAFAVLRARAAL
+125 AAFAVLRARAAL
-138 LGEPAPTLISGP
+138 LGDPAPTLISGP

-171 RWPVGVPQEALNLR
+171 RWPAGVPEEALTLR
-185 SFRGELRDLIMRA
+185 AFRGELRDLVMRA
-198 AERGLVPEDLALLGE
+198 AERGVEPEDLALLGE
-213 RHDRPEWVSAAA
+213 RHGRPEWVAAA
-225 LYQEYQDVTTLRG
+225 GLYQEYVDVTTLRA

-250 VVVEEAAEALR
+250 VVVEEAAEVLR
-261 AWETELPGRPRPRW
+261 TWEDELPGPRPRW
-275 RVVVVDDYQEATE
+275 RLVVVDDYQEATE

-315 TFRGATPSLVGRA
+315 TFRGATPALVGRA
-328 DVSGE
+328 DVAGT
-333 GPGEFGATRWVL
+333 GPGELGAARLVL

-350 HGPGLR
+350 HGPVLR
-356 AVASRVAERI
+356 GVAARVAERV
-366 AVVGGAAHRRALPI
+366 AVVGGAAHRRALPVPG
-380 ATAPDAEVVRA
+380 AGAGAAGAPGPGAAVGGVPTLAGGAAPRDAAVPRDVLRT
-391 AVLPSAAQEAAWIAH
+391 AVLPSPAQEAAWVAH
-406 ALRRARLEDGIPW
+406 ALRRAHLEDGTPW

-426 RSGAQV
+426 RSGGQV

-438 LGAASVPVSVVGSD
+438 LGSAQVPVAVVGSD

-466 ALRCALGPDAG
+466 ALRVALGPDAG
-477 GAALDAD
+477 GAALDAEL
-484 IAARLCCSP
+484 AARLCCSP
-493 LGGLDAV
+493 LGGMDAV
-500 GLRRVRRTLRA
+500 GLRRLRRSLRA
-511 AEMAV
+511 EEVAL
-516 GGGRPSDDLLVEVLS
+516 GGGRASDELLVEVL
-531 LPGSAAVLPTVVR
+531 LDPAAAAALQPVVR
-544 RPVLRLATVLAEG
+544 RPVARIATVLAAG
-557 RAAATAPAADAQTV
+557 RAAAAAPGADAQAV
-571 LWALWDASGLAE
+571 LWAIWDASGLAE
-583 PWRRAALAGG
+583 PWRRSALAGG
-593 PGGARADRDLDAVLA
+593 PAGARADRDLDAALA

-622 APASAFLEWVEAQE
+622 ARAAAFLEWVEAQE

-689 QTLVDVLA
+689 QALVDVLA
-697 GRRGPVV
+697 GRGGG
-704 PAPTQAPTSAP
+704 
-715 RAAAPDGSAPDR
+715 RAAGA
-727 GGAAPDRAVP
+727 GAAPGEAH
-737 DRAAPGGAA
+737 AA
-746 AHERAQAGAAARAAV
+746 AEAGAAARAAV

-774 RARRVLVVTAVAD
+774 RARRVLLVTAVSD

-799 EPCDEDVDPRRTSAP
+799 EPNDEDDDPRRTAAP

-823 AELRAR
+823 AQLRGR
-829 LEQTERDGAPDA
+829 LEQSAREGAPDA
-841 GAAATLARLADEGV
+841 EAAAVLARLADEGV
-855 AGADPAEW
+855 PGADPAEW
-863 HGLAA
+863 HGLAD
-868 PSSDAPLFPAGQ
+868 PSSDAPLWAEGE

-900 LEAAGGTAPPS
+900 LEAAGGTAPSS
-911 ARQSLGTLLHALAQE
+911 ARQSLGTLVHALAQTH
-926 YPRGGRQELLAELDR
+926 PRGGREALLAELDR
-941 RWPELGLGTGW
+941 RWPELGLGHGW
-952 PATLERHRAEAM
+952 PATLERRRAEAM
-964 VARLADYLAHAG
+964 VGRLADYLEKAG

-987 TLDRA
+987 ELDRA
-992 VVRGS
+992 VVRGT
-997 LDRVERAEPDATDAR
+997 LDRVERAEPAPTDA
-1012 PGAADAEPGAAHTEP
+1012 PEDGAG
-1027 GAPHAEPGAPGADR
+1027 GAPV
-1041 GAPGAEP
+1041 
-1048 QRVRIVDLKTGRT
+1048 QVRVVDLKTGRT
-1061 APSAQEAT
+1061 APSAEEAT

-1085 VDGLPAGARS
+1085 VEGLTPGAVS

-1100 VFISDV
+1100 VFVSDV
-1106 NKAKAAL
+1106 NKNKAAL
-1113 RTQPPLGPEQ
+1113 REQPALGPDA
-1123 PDTPSWA
+1123 PDDPSWA
-1130 RAHIEEVA
+1130 RTHIEEVA

-1144 SFAATINP
+1144 SFAATANTL
-1152 MCDRCPVR
+1152 CDRCPVR

-1172 VE
+1172 VA

>member
-1 MTPTFAA
+1 MNPTPAA
-8 PPIAGE
+8 PPPAGG

-22 ADVPAAVRLG
+22 ADAPAPVRLG
-32 ADQRAVVDRLVAG
+32 ADQRAVVDRVVAG
-45 ADPALLVVG
+45 THPALLVVG

-68 AALLGADDDGLF
+68 AAALGADDDGLF
-80 PPTGSPAPDE
+80 PSPDLPSPDE

-107 IGARVRRTTGQ
+107 IGGRVRRTTGQ
-118 AMVRTAA
+118 AMVRTPAA
-125 SAAFAVLRARAAL
+125 AAFAVLRARAAL
-138 LGEPAPTLISGP
+138 LGDPAPTLISGP

-171 RWPVGVPQEALNLR
+171 RWPAGVPEEALTLR
-185 SFRGELRDLIMRA
+185 AFRGELRDLVMRA
-198 AERGLVPEDLALLGE
+198 AERGVEPEDLAALGE
-213 RHDRPEWVSAAA
+213 RHGRPEWVAAAA
-225 LYQEYQDVTTLRG
+225 LYREYVDVTTLRA

-250 VVVEEAAEALR
+250 VVVEEAAEVLR
-261 AWETELPGRPRPRW
+261 HWEDELPGPRPRW
-275 RVVVVDDYQEATE
+275 RLVVVDDYQEATE

-315 TFRGATPSLVGRA
+315 TFRGATPALVGRA
-328 DVSGE
+328 DVAGD
-333 GPGEFGATRWVL
+333 GPGELGATRLVL

-350 HGPGLR
+350 HGPVLR
-356 AVASRVAERI
+356 GVAARVAERV
-366 AVVGGAAHRRALPI
+366 AVVGGAAHRRALPVPG
-380 ATAPDAEVVRA
+380 AGDAGGAPVPAGVPTQGGAADRVAAHDAGGADGADVVVPRDVVRA
-391 AVLPSAAQEAAWIAH
+391 AVLPSPAQEAAWVAH
-406 ALRRARLEDGIPW
+406 ALRRAHLEDGTPW

-426 RSGAQV
+426 RSGGQV

-438 LGAASVPVSVVGSD
+438 LGSAQVPVAVVGSD

-466 ALRCALGPDAG
+466 ALRVALGPDAG
-477 GAALDAD
+477 GSALDAEL
-484 IAARLCCSP
+484 AARLCCSP

-500 GLRRVRRTLRA
+500 GLRRLRRSLRA
-511 AEMAV
+511 EEVAL
-516 GGGRPSDDLLVEVLS
+516 GGGRASDELLVEVLLS
-531 LPGSAAVLPTVVR
+531 PALAAGLQPVVR
-544 RPVLRLATVLAEG
+544 RPVARIATVLAEG
-557 RAAATAPAADAQTV
+557 RAAAAAPGADAQGV
-571 LWALWDASGLAE
+571 LWAIWDASGLAE
-583 PWRRAALAGG
+583 PWRRSALAGG

-622 APASAFLEWVEAQE
+622 ARAAAFLEWVEAQE

-666 VAVAGVQEGVWPD
+666 VVVAGVQEGVWPD

-689 QTLVDVLA
+689 QALVDVLA
-697 GRRGPVV
+697 GRG
-704 PAPTQAPTSAP
+704 AG
-715 RAAAPDGSAPDR
+715 RAAAADAPAD
-727 GGAAPDRAVP
+727 AH
-737 DRAAPGGAA
+737 AA
-746 AHERAQAGAAARAAV
+746 AEAGAAARAAV

-774 RARRVLVVTAVAD
+774 RARRVLLVTAVSD

-799 EPCDEDVDPRRTSAP
+799 EPNDEDDDPRRTVAP

-823 AELRAR
+823 AQLRGR
-829 LEQTERDGAPDA
+829 LEQAARDGVPDPEAA
-841 GAAATLARLADEGV
+841 GVLARLADEGV
-855 AGADPAEW
+855 PGADPAEW
-863 HGLAA
+863 HGLAE
-868 PSSDAPLFPAGQ
+868 PSSDAPLWAEGQ

-900 LEAAGGTAPPS
+900 LEAAGGTAPSS
-911 ARQSLGTLLHALAQE
+911 ARQSLGTLVHALAQTH
-926 YPRGGRQELLAELDR
+926 PRGGREELLAELDR
-941 RWPELGLGTGW
+941 RWPELGLGHGW
-952 PATLERHRAEAM
+952 PATLERRRAEAM
-964 VARLADYLAHAG
+964 VGRLADYLAHAG

-987 TLDRA
+987 ELDRA
-992 VVRGS
+992 VVRGT
-997 LDRVERAEPDATDAR
+997 LDRVERADAD
-1012 PGAADAEPGAAHTEP
+1012 AADGPDDAAIP
-1027 GAPHAEPGAPGADR
+1027 V
-1041 GAPGAEP
+1041 
-1048 QRVRIVDLKTGRT
+1048 RVVDLKTGRT

-1085 VDGLPAGARS
+1085 VEGLPPGATS

-1100 VFISDV
+1100 VFVSDV
-1106 NKAKAAL
+1106 NKNKAAL
-1113 RTQPPLGPEQ
+1113 REQPALGPDA
-1123 PDTPSWA
+1123 PDDPSWA
-1130 RAHIEEVA
+1130 RTHIEEVA

-1144 SFAATINP
+1144 SFAATANTL
-1152 MCDRCPVR
+1152 CDRCPVR

-1172 VE
+1172 VA

>member
-1 MTPTFAA
+1 M
-8 PPIAGE
+8 
-14 LRLVRPAL
+14 RPAL
-22 ADVPAAVRLG
+22 ADAPVAVCLG
-32 ADQRAVVDRLVAG
+32 ADQRAVVERLVAG
-45 ADPALLVVG
+45 TDPALLVVG

-68 AALLGADDDGLF
+68 AAVLGADDDALL
-80 PPTGSPAPDE
+80 PPTDAPSPDE
-90 VLVLASGRRAA
+90 VLVLAAGRRAA

-107 IGARVRRTTGQ
+107 IGARVRQTTAQ
-118 AMVRTAA
+118 AMVRTPA

-138 LGEPAPTLISGP
+138 LGQPAPTLISGP

-161 GHAAGEGVPL
+161 GHAVGEGVPL
-171 RWPVGVPQEALNLR
+171 RWPAGVPDEALVLR
-185 SFRGELRDLIMRA
+185 AFRGELRDLLMRA
-198 AERGLVPEDLALLGE
+198 AERGLEPVDLALLGD
-213 RHDRPEWVSAAA
+213 RHDRPEWVSAAL
-225 LYQEYQDVTTLRG
+225 LYQEYRDVTTLRAT
-238 GTPDAGARYDPA
+238 TPDAGPRYDPA
-250 VVVEEAAEALR
+250 VVVEEAAETLR
-261 AWETELPGRPRPRW
+261 AWDEELPGHPRPRW

-315 TFRGATPSLVGRA
+315 TFRGAAPALIGRA
-328 DVSGE
+328 DATGD
-333 GPGEFGATRWVL
+333 GPGEFGATRLVL

-350 HGPGLR
+350 HGPALR
-356 AVASRVAERI
+356 TVASRVAERI
-366 AVVGGAAHRRALPI
+366 AVVGGAAHRRALPVRGPGGS
-380 ATAPDAEVVRA
+380 AADAVDLTDHPAPDVARA
-391 AVLPSAAQEAAWIAH
+391 AVLPSPAQEAAWIAH
-406 ALRRARLEDGIPW
+406 ALRRAHLEDGTPW
-419 AEMAVIA
+419 AEMAVIS

-432 TALRRA
+432 TALRRS
-438 LGAASVPVSVVGSD
+438 LGAASVPVAVVGSD

-477 GAALDAD
+477 GAELDAEL
-484 IAARLCCSP
+484 AARLCCSP

-500 GLRRVRRTLRA
+500 GLRRVRRTLRTEEVA
-511 AEMAV
+511 G
-516 GGGRPSDDLLVEVLS
+516 GGGRASDDLLVEVLNDPARTVD
-531 LPGSAAVLPTVVR
+531 LPPAVR
-544 RPVLRLATVLAEG
+544 RPVARLATVLADG
-557 RAAATAPAADAQTV
+557 RAAAAAPGADAQTV
-571 LWALWDASGLAE
+571 LWALWDAAGLAE

-622 APASAFLEWVEAQE
+622 ARAAAFLEWVEAQE

-643 ARARRDAVSV
+643 QRARRDAVSV

-689 QTLVDVLA
+689 QGLVDVLA
-697 GRRGPVV
+697 GRDV
-704 PAPTQAPTSAP
+704 AEQS
-715 RAAAPDGSAPDR
+715 
-727 GGAAPDRAVP
+727 
-737 DRAAPGGAA
+737 
-746 AHERAQAGAAARAAV
+746 GAAARAAV

-774 RARRVLVVTAVAD
+774 RARRVLLVTAVAD
-787 EDDQPSPFLDLV
+787 DDDQPSPFLDLV
-799 EPCDEDVDPRRTSAP
+799 EPCDEDDDPRRTAAP

-823 AELRAR
+823 AQLRAR
-829 LEQTERDGAPDA
+829 LEQSARDGRPDP
-841 GAAATLARLADEGV
+841 AAATVLARLADEGV
-855 AGADPAEW
+855 AGADPGEW

-868 PSSDAPLFPAGQ
+868 PSSDDPLWPAGV

-900 LEAAGGTAPPS
+900 LEAAGGTAPQS
-911 ARQSLGTLLHALAQE
+911 SRQSLGTLVHALAQE
-926 YPRGGRQELLAELDR
+926 HPRGGREALLADLER
-941 RWPELGLGTGW
+941 RWPELGLGNGW
-952 PATLERHRAEAM
+952 PATLERRRAEAM
-964 VARLADYLAHAG
+964 VDRLADYLAKAG

-987 TLDRA
+987 RLDRA
-992 VVRGS
+992 LVRGS
-997 LDRVERAEPDATDAR
+997 LDRVERAP
-1012 PGAADAEPGAAHTEP
+1012 AADGHVGGSEPPASDAERVAG
-1027 GAPHAEPGAPGADR
+1027 GADR
-1041 GAPGAEP
+1041 VP
-1048 QRVRIVDLKTGRT
+1048 VVVVDLKTGRT
-1061 APSAQEAT
+1061 APTAQEAT

-1085 VDGLPAGARS
+1085 VEGLPPGAQS

-1100 VFISDV
+1100 VFVSEV

-1113 RTQPPLGPEQ
+1113 RAQPPLGPET
-1123 PDTPSWA
+1123 PDDPSWA

-1144 SFAATINP
+1144 SFAATANAL
-1152 MCDRCPVR
+1152 CDRCPVR

>member
-1 MTPTFAA
+1 
-8 PPIAGE
+8 
-14 LRLVRPAL
+14 VRPAL
-22 ADVPAAVRLG
+22 ADVPAPVRLG
-32 ADQRAVVDRLVAG
+32 ADQRAVVERLLAG

-68 AALLGADDDGLF
+68 AAALGEDEDALF
-80 PPTGSPAPDE
+80 AAPGRPGPDE
-90 VLVLASGRRAA
+90 VLVLAAGRRSA

-107 IGARVRRTTGQ
+107 IGGRVRRTTGQ

-125 SAAFAVLRARAAL
+125 SAAFAVLRARASL

-161 GHAAGEGVPL
+161 GHAAGDGVPL
-171 RWPVGVPQEALNLR
+171 RWPAGVPDEALTLR
-185 SFRGELRDLIMRA
+185 AFRGELRDLVMRA

-213 RHDRPEWVSAAA
+213 RHGRPEWVSAAA
-225 LYQEYQDVTTLRG
+225 LYEEYLDVTTLRA
-238 GTPDAGARYDPA
+238 GTPDAGARLDPA

-261 AWETELPGRPRPRW
+261 AWDAELPGTARPRW
-275 RVVVVDDYQEATE
+275 RLVVVDDYQEATE

-315 TFRGATPSLVGRA
+315 TFRGATPALVGRA
-328 DVSGE
+328 DVAGD
-333 GPGEFGATRWVL
+333 GPGELRAHRMVL

-350 HGPGLR
+350 HGPVLR
-356 AVASRVAERI
+356 AVVAGVAQRV
-366 AVVGGAAHRRALPI
+366 AVVGGAAHRRALPVSRGPL
-380 ATAPDAEVVRA
+380 AVPEQRTGDGAVPHDVVRT
-391 AVLPSAAQEAAWIAH
+391 AVLPSPAQEAAWVAH
-406 ALRRARLEDGIPW
+406 ALRRAHLEDGTPW

-426 RSGAQV
+426 RSGGQV

-438 LGAASVPVSVVGSD
+438 LGSAQVPVAVVGSD

-466 ALRCALGPDAG
+466 ALRCALGPDGG
-477 GAALDAD
+477 GAALDPEL
-484 IAARLCCSP
+484 AARLCLSP

-500 GLRRVRRTLRA
+500 GLRRLRRGLRA
-511 AEMAV
+511 EEVAG
-516 GGGRPSDDLLVEVLS
+516 GGGRPSDELLVEVLGAPARAET
-531 LPGSAAVLPTVVR
+531 LPGGLR
-544 RPVLRLATVLAEG
+544 RPVARLGTVLAEG
-557 RAAATAPAADAQTV
+557 RAAAGAPGADAQSV
-571 LWALWDASGLAE
+571 LWAIWDASGLAE
-583 PWRRAALAGG
+583 PWRRSALAGG

-622 APASAFLEWVEAQE
+622 ARAAAFLEWVEAQE

-643 ARARRDAVSV
+643 ARASREAVSV

-689 QTLVDVLA
+689 QALVDVLS
-697 GRRGPVV
+697 GRGA
-704 PAPTQAPTSAP
+704 PATADDA
-715 RAAAPDGSAPDR
+715 RAAA
-727 GGAAPDRAVP
+727 
-737 DRAAPGGAA
+737 
-746 AHERAQAGAAARAAV
+746 EAGAAARAAV

-774 RARRVLVVTAVAD
+774 RARRLLLVTAVSD
-787 EDDQPSPFLDLV
+787 EDDQPSPFLDLM
-799 EPCDEDVDPRRTSAP
+799 EPNDEDDDPRRTVAP

-823 AELRAR
+823 AQLRGR
-829 LEQTERDGAPDA
+829 LEQAAQLGTPDG
-841 GAAATLARLADEGV
+841 GAAAVLARLADQGV
-855 AGADPAEW
+855 PGADPAEW
-863 HGLAA
+863 HGLAD
-868 PSSDAPLFPAGQ
+868 PSSDDPLWAEGQ
-880 RVPVSP
+880 RVTVSP

-900 LEAAGGTAPPS
+900 LEAAGGTAPSS
-911 ARQSLGTLLHALAQE
+911 AKQSLGTLVHALAQT
-926 YPRGGRQELLAELDR
+926 YPTGGREELLAELDR
-941 RWPELGLGTGW
+941 RWPELGLGNGW
-952 PATLERHRAEAM
+952 PATLERRRAEAM
-964 VARLADYLAHAG
+964 VGRLADYLAKAG

-992 VVRGS
+992 VVRGT
-997 LDRVERAEPDATDAR
+997 LDRVERATAPDA
-1012 PGAADAEPGAAHTEP
+1012 ADEALPV
-1027 GAPHAEPGAPGADR
+1027 
-1041 GAPGAEP
+1041 
-1048 QRVRIVDLKTGRT
+1048 RVVDLKTGRS
-1061 APSAQEAT
+1061 APSAQEAQ

-1085 VDGLPAGARS
+1085 VEGLPPEARS

-1100 VFISDV
+1100 VFVSDV

-1113 RTQPPLGPEQ
+1113 REQPALGP
-1123 PDTPSWA
+1123 DSTDDPSWA
-1130 RAHIEEVA
+1130 RTHIEQVA

-1144 SFAATINP
+1144 SFAATVNP
-1152 MCDRCPVR
+1152 LCDRCPVR

>member
-1 MTPTFAA
+1 MTPTPAGPPTAA
-8 PPIAGE
+8 G

-22 ADVPAAVRLG
+22 ADVPAPVRLG
-32 ADQRAVVDRLVAG
+32 ADQRAVVDRVVAG

-68 AALLGADDDGLF
+68 AAALGADDDGLF
-80 PPTGSPAPDE
+80 PSPDLPSPDE

-118 AMVRTAA
+118 AMVRTPAA
-125 SAAFAVLRARAAL
+125 AAFAVLRARASL
-138 LGEPAPTLISGP
+138 LGDPAPTLISGP

-171 RWPVGVPQEALNLR
+171 RWPDGVPDEALTLR
-185 SFRGELRDLIMRA
+185 AFRGELRDLVMRA
-198 AERGLVPEDLALLGE
+198 AERGVEPEDLALLGE
-213 RHDRPEWVSAAA
+213 RHGRPEWVAAAA
-225 LYQEYQDVTTLRG
+225 LYQEYVDVTTLRA

-250 VVVEEAAEALR
+250 VVVEEAAEVLR
-261 AWETELPGRPRPRW
+261 TWEDELPGPRPRW
-275 RVVVVDDYQEATE
+275 RLVVVDDYQEATE

-315 TFRGATPSLVGRA
+315 TFRGATPALVGRA
-328 DVSGE
+328 DVAGT
-333 GPGEFGATRWVL
+333 GPGELGATRLVL

-350 HGPGLR
+350 HGPVLR
-356 AVASRVAERI
+356 GVAARVAERV
-366 AVVGGAAHRRALPI
+366 AVVGGAAHRRALPV
-380 ATAPDAEVVRA
+380 AAAGAAGAAGVVAAGAAVAGAGGVPTQAGEAGGAAASTPHDAVPRDVLRT
-391 AVLPSAAQEAAWIAH
+391 AVLPSPAQEAAWVAH
-406 ALRRARLEDGIPW
+406 ALRRAHLEDGTPW

-426 RSGAQV
+426 RSGGQV

-438 LGAASVPVSVVGSD
+438 LGSAHVPVAVVGSD

-466 ALRCALGPDAG
+466 ALRVALGPDAG
-477 GAALDAD
+477 GSALDAEL
-484 IAARLCCSP
+484 AARLCCSP
-493 LGGLDAV
+493 LGGMDAV
-500 GLRRVRRTLRA
+500 GLRRLRRSLRA
-511 AEMAV
+511 EEVAL
-516 GGGRPSDDLLVEVLS
+516 GGGRASDELLVEVLLS
-531 LPGSAAVLPTVVR
+531 PAQAAALQPVVR
-544 RPVLRLATVLAEG
+544 RPVARIATVLAEG
-557 RAAATAPAADAQTV
+557 RAAAAAPGADAQAV
-571 LWALWDASGLAE
+571 LWAIWDASGLAE
-583 PWRRAALAGG
+583 PWRRSALAGG

-622 APASAFLEWVEAQE
+622 ARAAAFLEWVEAQE

-689 QTLVDVLA
+689 QALVDVLA
-697 GRRGPVV
+697 GRG
-704 PAPTQAPTSAP
+704 AG
-715 RAAAPDGSAPDR
+715 RAAGTD
-727 GGAAPDRAVP
+727 
-737 DRAAPGGAA
+737 AA
-746 AHERAQAGAAARAAV
+746 AGDAHAVAEAGAAARAAV

-774 RARRVLVVTAVAD
+774 RARRVLLVTAVSD

-799 EPCDEDVDPRRTSAP
+799 EPNDEDDDPRRTVAP

-823 AELRAR
+823 AQLRGR
-829 LEQTERDGAPDA
+829 LEQSAREGTPDA
-841 GAAATLARLADEGV
+841 EAAAVLARLADEGV
-855 AGADPAEW
+855 PGADPAEW
-863 HGLAA
+863 HGLAD
-868 PSSDAPLFPAGQ
+868 PSSDAPLWAEGQ

-900 LEAAGGTAPPS
+900 LEAAGGTAPSS
-911 ARQSLGTLLHALAQE
+911 ARQSLGTLVHALAQTH
-926 YPRGGRQELLAELDR
+926 PRGGRDALLAELDR
-941 RWPELGLGTGW
+941 RWPELGLGHGW
-952 PATLERHRAEAM
+952 PATLERRRAEAM
-964 VARLADYLAHAG
+964 VERLADYLERAG

-987 TLDRA
+987 ELDRA
-992 VVRGS
+992 VVRGT
-997 LDRVERAEPDATDAR
+997 LDRVERAEPG
-1012 PGAADAEPGAAHTEP
+1012 PGPAAVDGAGDGSGD
-1027 GAPHAEPGAPGADR
+1027 GAPVPV
-1041 GAPGAEP
+1041 
-1048 QRVRIVDLKTGRT
+1048 RVVDLKTGRT

-1085 VDGLPAGARS
+1085 VEGLTPGAVS

-1100 VFISDV
+1100 VFVSDV
-1106 NKAKAAL
+1106 NKNKAAL
-1113 RTQPPLGPEQ
+1113 REQPALGPDA
-1123 PDTPSWA
+1123 PDDPSWA
-1130 RAHIEEVA
+1130 RTHIEEVA

-1144 SFAATINP
+1144 SFAATANP
-1152 MCDRCPVR
+1152 LCDRCPVR

-1172 VE
+1172 VA

>member
-1 MTPTFAA
+1 VPVTV
-8 PPIAGE
+8 PPPATG
-14 LRLVRPAL
+14 LRLVRPVL
-22 ADVPAAVRLG
+22 ADVPAPVRLG
-32 ADQRAVVDRLVAG
+32 ADQAEVARRLVRG
-45 ADPALLVVG
+45 EDPALLVVG

-68 AALLGADDDGLF
+68 AAALGADEDALLPDPGL
-80 PPTGSPAPDE
+80 PSPDE
-90 VLVLASGRRAA
+90 VLVLAAGRRAA

-118 AMVRTAA
+118 AMVRTAPA
-125 SAAFAVLRARAAL
+125 AAFAVLRARAAL

-171 RWPVGVPQEALNLR
+171 RWPDGVPPEALTLR
-185 SFRGELRDLIMRA
+185 SFRGELRDLLMRA
-198 AERGLVPEDLALLGE
+198 AERGLSPAHLAALGE
-213 RHDRPEWVSAAA
+213 RHARPEWVAAA
-225 LYQEYQDVTTLRG
+225 TLYAEYLDVTTLRA
-238 GTPDAGARYDPA
+238 GTPDAGARLDPA
-250 VVVEEAAEALR
+250 VVVEEAAEALL
-261 AWETELPGRPRPRW
+261 AWEDELPGRPRPRW
-275 RVVVVDDYQEATE
+275 RLVVVDDYQEATE

-315 TFRGATPSLVGRA
+315 TFRGATPALVGRA
-328 DVSGE
+328 DVRGD
-333 GPGEFGATRWVL
+333 GPGELGAHRMVL

-350 HGPGLR
+350 HGPALR
-356 AVASRVAERI
+356 AVTARVAERI
-366 AVVGGAAHRRALPI
+366 AVVGGAAHRRALPV
-380 ATAPDAEVVRA
+380 ARDPGADGAGAHGAGAGGAGADGAPAVRA
-391 AVLPSAAQEAAWIAH
+391 AVLPSAAQEAAWVAH
-406 ALRRARLEDGIPW
+406 ALRRAHLEDGTPW
-419 AEMAVIA
+419 AEMAVVA
-426 RSGAQV
+426 RSGGQV

-438 LGAASVPVSVVGSD
+438 LGAAEVPVAVVGSD

-477 GAALDAD
+477 GAALDAEL
-484 IAARLCCSP
+484 AARLCCSP

-500 GLRRVRRTLRA
+500 GLRRLRRALRA
-511 AEMAV
+511 EEVAG
-516 GGGRPSDDLLVEVLS
+516 GGGRASDELLVEVLGS
-531 LPGSAAVLPTVVR
+531 PAHAALLPPAVR
-544 RPVLRLATVLAEG
+544 RSVTRLATVLAEG
-557 RAAATAPAADAQTV
+557 RAAAAAPGADAQTV

-622 APASAFLEWVEAQE
+622 ARAAAFLEWVEAQE

-643 ARARRDAVSV
+643 ARARRDAVQV

-689 QTLVDVLA
+689 QALVDVLA
-697 GRRGPVV
+697 GRH
-704 PAPTQAPTSAP
+704 PAPAADAHGQAA
-715 RAAAPDGSAPDR
+715 
-727 GGAAPDRAVP
+727 
-737 DRAAPGGAA
+737 
-746 AHERAQAGAAARAAV
+746 AGAAARAAV

-774 RARRVLVVTAVAD
+774 RARRTLLVTAVSD

-799 EPCDEDVDPRRTSAP
+799 EPNDADDDPRRTSAP

-823 AELRAR
+823 AQLRAR
-829 LEQTERDGAPDA
+829 LEATARTGAPDA
-841 GAAATLARLADEGV
+841 GAAAVLARLADAGV
-855 AGADPAEW
+855 PGADPADW
-863 HGLAA
+863 HGLVA
-868 PSSDAPLFPAGQ
+868 PSSDDPLWAPGT

-900 LEAAGGTAPPS
+900 LEAAGGTAPSS
-911 ARQSLGTLLHALAQE
+911 ARQSLGTLVHALAQT
-926 YPRGGRQELLAELDR
+926 YPRGGRAELLAELDR

-952 PATLERHRAEAM
+952 PATLERRRAEAM
-964 VARLADYLAHAG
+964 VERLATYLERAG

-987 TLDRA
+987 ALDRA
-992 VVRGS
+992 LVRGS
-997 LDRVERAEPDATDAR
+997 LDRVERADPAGPAADGAA
-1012 PGAADAEPGAAHTEP
+1012 GAADDTLPV
-1027 GAPHAEPGAPGADR
+1027 
-1041 GAPGAEP
+1041 
-1048 QRVRIVDLKTGRT
+1048 RVVDLKTGRT
-1061 APSAQEAT
+1061 APTAQEAT

-1085 VDGLPAGARS
+1085 VEGLPAAARS

-1100 VFISDV
+1100 VFVSDV

-1113 RTQPPLGPEQ
+1113 REQPALGPER
-1123 PDTPSWA
+1123 PDAPSWA
-1130 RAHIEEVA
+1130 RTHIEEVA

-1144 SFAATINP
+1144 SFAATANP
-1152 MCDRCPVR
+1152 LCDRCPVR

-1166 DEGGQV
+1166 DEGAQV
-1172 VE
+1172 VG

>member
-1 MTPTFAA
+1 MNPSPAAA
-8 PPIAGE
+8 PTAPAPPAAPGGAGG

-22 ADVPAAVRLG
+22 ADVPAPVRLG
-32 ADQRAVVDRLVAG
+32 ADQRAVVDRLLAG
-45 ADPALLVVG
+45 TDPALLVVG

-68 AALLGADDDGLF
+68 AAALGEDEDALF
-80 PPTGSPAPDE
+80 AGPDRPTPDE

-107 IGARVRRTTGQ
+107 IGGRVRRTTGQ

-125 SAAFAVLRARAAL
+125 SAAFAVLRARAGL
-138 LGEPAPTLISGP
+138 LSEPAPTLISGP

-171 RWPVGVPQEALNLR
+171 RWPAGVPDEALTLR
-185 SFRGELRDLIMRA
+185 AFRGELRDLLMRA

-213 RHDRPEWVSAAA
+213 RHGRPEWVSAAA
-225 LYQEYQDVTTLRG
+225 LYEEYLDVTTLRA
-238 GTPDAGARYDPA
+238 GTPDAGARLDPA

-261 AWETELPGRPRPRW
+261 AWDAELPGAARPRW
-275 RVVVVDDYQEATE
+275 KLVVVDDYQEATE

-315 TFRGATPSLVGRA
+315 TFRGATPALVGRA
-328 DVSGE
+328 DVAGD
-333 GPGEFGATRWVL
+333 GPGELGAHRMVL

-350 HGPGLR
+350 HGPVLR
-356 AVASRVAERI
+356 AVTAGVAQRI
-366 AVVGGAAHRRALPI
+366 AVVGGAAHRRALPVSRGPQQVPEPRTGAGSI
-380 ATAPDAEVVRA
+380 LHDGVPHDVVRA
-391 AVLPSAAQEAAWIAH
+391 AVLPSPAQEAAWVAH
-406 ALRRARLEDGIPW
+406 ALRRAHLEDGTPW

-426 RSGAQV
+426 RSGGQV

-438 LGAASVPVSVVGSD
+438 LGSAQVPVAVVGSD

-466 ALRCALGPDAG
+466 ALRCALGPDGG
-477 GAALDAD
+477 GAALDAEL
-484 IAARLCCSP
+484 AARLCLSP

-500 GLRRVRRTLRA
+500 GLRRLRRGLRA
-511 AEMAV
+511 EEVAG
-516 GGGRPSDDLLVEVLS
+516 GGGRPSDELLVEVLGAPARAET
-531 LPGSAAVLPTVVR
+531 LPGGLR
-544 RPVLRLATVLAEG
+544 RPVARLATVLAEG
-557 RAAATAPAADAQTV
+557 RAAATAPGADAQSV
-571 LWALWDASGLAE
+571 LWAIWDASGLAE
-583 PWRRAALAGG
+583 PWRRSALAGG
-593 PGGARADRDLDAVLA
+593 PGGARADRDLDAALA

-622 APASAFLEWVEAQE
+622 ARAAAFLEWVEAQE

-643 ARARRDAVSV
+643 ARASREAVSV

-689 QTLVDVLA
+689 QALVDVLS
-697 GRRGPVV
+697 GRG
-704 PAPTQAPTSAP
+704 APT
-715 RAAAPDGSAPDR
+715 AASDA
-727 GGAAPDRAVP
+727 RAV
-737 DRAAPGGAA
+737 A
-746 AHERAQAGAAARAAV
+746 EAGAAARAAV

-774 RARRVLVVTAVAD
+774 RARRLLLVTAVSD

-799 EPCDEDVDPRRTSAP
+799 EPNDEDDDPRRTVAP

-823 AELRAR
+823 AQLRGR
-829 LEQTERDGAPDA
+829 LEQAARDGSSDG
-841 GAAATLARLADEGV
+841 GAAAVLARLADEGV
-855 AGADPAEW
+855 PGADPAEW
-863 HGLAA
+863 HGLAD
-868 PSSDAPLFPAGQ
+868 PSSDEPLWAADQ
-880 RVPVSP
+880 RVTVSP

-900 LEAAGGTAPPS
+900 LEAAGGTAPSS
-911 ARQSLGTLLHALAQE
+911 AKQSLGTLVHALAQT
-926 YPRGGRQELLAELDR
+926 YPTGGREELLAELDR
-941 RWPELGLGTGW
+941 RWPELGLGHGW
-952 PATLERHRAEAM
+952 PATLERRRAEAM
-964 VARLADYLAHAG
+964 VGRLADYLAQAG

-987 TLDRA
+987 SLDRA
-992 VVRGS
+992 VVRGT
-997 LDRVERAEPDATDAR
+997 LDRVERAGPDTDDDTV
-1012 PGAADAEPGAAHTEP
+1012 PV
-1027 GAPHAEPGAPGADR
+1027 
-1041 GAPGAEP
+1041 
-1048 QRVRIVDLKTGRT
+1048 RVVDLKTGKS
-1061 APSAQEAT
+1061 APSAQEAQ

-1085 VDGLPAGARS
+1085 VEGLPPEARS
-1095 AGAQL
+1095 AGARL
-1100 VFISDV
+1100 VFVSEV

-1113 RTQPPLGPEQ
+1113 REQPGLGPESAE
-1123 PDTPSWA
+1123 DPSWA
-1130 RAHIEEVA
+1130 RTHIEQVA

-1144 SFAATINP
+1144 SFAATVNP
-1152 MCDRCPVR
+1152 LCDRCPVR

>member
-1 MTPTFAA
+1 MSVGCDGIAVVNPTPLATPA
-8 PPIAGE
+8 PGG

-22 ADVPAAVRLG
+22 ADVPAPVRLG

-45 ADPALLVVG
+45 TDRALLALG
-54 AAGTGKTLLAVEAV
+54 AAGAGKTLLAVEAV
-68 AALLGADDDGLF
+68 AALLGEDEDALF
-80 PPTGSPAPDE
+80 PSPDRPAPDE
-90 VLVLASGRRAA
+90 VLVLAASRRAA

-107 IGARVRRTTGQ
+107 IGSRVRRTTGQ

-125 SAAFAVLRARAAL
+125 SAAFAVLRARATL
-138 LGEPAPTLISGP
+138 LGEPPPALISGP

-171 RWPVGVPQEALNLR
+171 RWSAGVPEEALTLR

-198 AERGLVPEDLALLGE
+198 SERGLAPEDLALLGE
-213 RHDRPEWVSAAA
+213 RYRRPEWVSAAV
-225 LYQEYQDVTTLRG
+225 LYQEYLDVTTLRS
-238 GTPDAGARYDPA
+238 GTPDVGARHDPA

-261 AWETELPGRPRPRW
+261 AWDAELPGHPRPRW
-275 RVVVVDDYQEATE
+275 SVVVVDDYQEATE

-315 TFRGATPSLVGRA
+315 TFRGATPALVGRA
-328 DVSGE
+328 DVTGD
-333 GPGEFGATRWVL
+333 GPGELGATRLLL

-350 HGPGLR
+350 HGPAVR
-356 AVASRVAERI
+356 AVAARVAERV
-366 AVVGGAAHRRALPI
+366 AVVGGAAHRRALPVL
-380 ATAPDAEVVRA
+380 AVPAVPQLLREEAGGVGVPVARDRDVPTDVVRA
-391 AVLPSAAQEAAWIAH
+391 AVLPSAAQEAAWVAH
-406 ALRRARLEDGIPW
+406 ALRRAHLEDGTPW
-419 AEMAVIA
+419 DRMAVIA

-432 TALRRA
+432 TALRRS
-438 LGAASVPVSVVGSD
+438 LGAAEVPVAVVGSD

-477 GAALDAD
+477 GAALDAGL
-484 IAARLCCSP
+484 AARLCCSP

-500 GLRRVRRTLRA
+500 SLRRLRRTLRA
-511 AEMAV
+511 EEVAG
-516 GGGRPSDDLLVEVLS
+516 GGGRPSDELLVEVLATPS
-531 LPGSAAVLPTVVR
+531 AAAVLPPALR
-544 RPVLRLATVLAEG
+544 RGVGRLATVLAEG
-557 RAAATAPAADAQTV
+557 RAAAAAPGADAQTV

-583 PWRRAALAGG
+583 PWRRSALAGG

-622 APASAFLEWVEAQE
+622 ARAAAFLEWVEAQE

-689 QTLVDVLA
+689 QALVDVLA
-697 GRRGPVV
+697 GRGGPRH
-704 PAPTQAPTSAP
+704 AD
-715 RAAAPDGSAPDR
+715 AAAQ
-727 GGAAPDRAVP
+727 
-737 DRAAPGGAA
+737 
-746 AHERAQAGAAARAAV
+746 AHAQAQAGAAARAAV

-774 RARRVLVVTAVAD
+774 RARRVLLVTAVSD

-799 EPCDEDVDPRRTSAP
+799 EPNDEDDDPRRTSSP

-823 AELRAR
+823 AQLRSRVEHTAR
-829 LEQTERDGAPDA
+829 LGAPDPSAA
-841 GAAATLARLADEGV
+841 GVLARLAREGV
-855 AGADPAEW
+855 PGADPAEW
-863 HGLAA
+863 HGLAE
-868 PSSDAPLFPAGQ
+868 PSTDEPLWGPGQ

-886 SRIETA
+886 SRVETA

-900 LEAAGGTAPPS
+900 LEAAGGTAPSS
-911 ARQSLGTLLHALAQE
+911 ARQSLGTLVHALAQA
-926 YPRGGRQELLAELDR
+926 YPRGGREELLAELER
-941 RWPELGLGTGW
+941 RWPELGLGHGW
-952 PATLERHRAEAM
+952 PATLERRRAEAM
-964 VARLADYLAHAG
+964 VDRLADYLAKAG

-987 TLDRA
+987 ELDRA

-997 LDRVERAEPDATDAR
+997 LDRVERA
-1012 PGAADAEPGAAHTEP
+1012 GAAGEGGESGSSDEVPV
-1027 GAPHAEPGAPGADR
+1027 
-1041 GAPGAEP
+1041 
-1048 QRVRIVDLKTGRT
+1048 RVVDLKTGRS

-1085 VDGLPAGARS
+1085 VEGLPPGARS

-1100 VFISDV
+1100 VFVSDV

-1113 RTQPPLGPEQ
+1113 REQPPLGPES
-1123 PDTPSWA
+1123 PDAPSWA
-1130 RAHIEEVA
+1130 RTHIEEVA
-1138 ERMAAS
+1138 GRMAA
-1144 SFAATINP
+1144 AAFPATVNA

-1166 DEGGQV
+1166 DEGAQV
-1172 VE
+1172 VG